1 MKHKNSFRL
10 ILLTLIAFTIY
21 SCQDEPLDFDHPQQ
35 TDIQDGEFTVLGKKR
50 EIAFTVENM
59 QKAYE
64 AILNNP
70 TASQFPRDIQYR
82 KNNSTSAR
90 FTSGSYQITTTHHY
104 IKFSPQ
110 DSIQYNRIVNDSILD
125 VSDIPF
131 EYNIDTEGEKYQ
143 DPDYAGT
150 DFTYYYAVVPV
161 DYQLPSDVP
170 YENLANLHFTK
181 EDLIE
186 ASAPESEL
194 QLVDFYHDLNT
205 EALKQTDNLE
215 EEKEDLL
222 YLFTNAQGQEEQL
235 TWQEAQNRGLNLDE
249 LVINFNEDDYEE
261 EAKFF
266 RRRKWNPCGRI
277 TVREDVINQNV
288 GVAGARVKV
297 RKWGWLVIRKA
308 YTNNNGNFQT
318 SSTRTKRVKYAVY
331 FRNSGKRFKV
341 KAGTIFWDA
350 RHRGHRTYKRK
361 CWYQNF
367 NNTGV
372 RSHFYALV
380 HNAAYD
386 YYSRAVNTFGLKKP
400 NQSWLRISAKFNWSL
415 GDSNHLDINPNGQIP
430 FVPLLSL
437 HSEIRVGRKSQG
449 VYAGSDRIYGTVV
462 HEMTHA
468 SHYRLDR
475 SFFINWPTCE
485 RIGPMGESWA
495 EGAETILTNHRYNQL
510 SNNYISTQAQIN
522 NDLFNAGLTNHNDDL
537 QVLTINQ
544 IDEYSPIVVDLID
557 NLNQNTAG
565 FWAGVQPVDNVS
577 GYTLSQIQSALN
589 TSRGIHGWK
598 ERIKNING
606 NDDAEIEVLFNEY
619 MFDLCD

>member
-1 MKHKNSFRL
+1 MKNKNNFLL
-10 ILLTLIAFTIY
+10 ILLALLTILIH
-21 SCQDEPLDFDHPQQ
+21 SCQDEPLDFDQPQQ
-35 TDIQDGEFTVLGKKR
+35 NEIQEGEFAILGEKK
-50 EIAFTVENM
+50 EIPFTVENM
-59 QKAYE
+59 QRAYE

-70 TASQFPRDIQYR
+70 TASQFPKDMQYR

-90 FTSGSYQITTTHHY
+90 FTNGTYQITTTHHY
-104 IKFSPQ
+104 IKFHPQ
-110 DSIQYNRIVNDSILD
+110 DSTQYKTITNDTILS
-125 VSDIPF
+125 VSDVPF
-131 EYNIDTEGEKYQ
+131 EYTVDLEGAKYQ
-143 DPDYAGT
+143 DPNLVGT
-150 DFTYYYAVVPV
+150 DFTYYYSVVPV
-161 DYQLPSDVP
+161 DYQLPDNVP
-170 YENLANLHFTK
+170 HENLANLHFTK

-186 ASAPESEL
+186 ANAPELEL
-194 QLVDFYHDLNT
+194 QKVDFFHDLNT
-205 EALKQTDNLE
+205 EALKQTYNLE

-222 YLFTNAQGQEEQL
+222 YIFTNAQGLEEQL
-235 TWQEAQNRGLNLDE
+235 TWQDAQNRGLNLNE

-266 RRRKWNPCGRI
+266 RRKKWNPCGRI

-308 YTNNNGNFQT
+308 YTNSNGNFQT

-331 FRNSGKRFKV
+331 FRNSSKRFKV

-350 RHRGHRTYKRK
+350 RHRGHKTYKRK
-361 CWYQNF
+361 CWSQNF

-430 FVPLLSL
+430 WSFWLSL
-437 HSEIRVGRKSQG
+437 YSEIRVGRKSNG

-475 SFFINWPTCE
+475 SFFINWPSCE
-485 RIGPMGESWA
+485 RIGPIGESWA
-495 EGAETILTNHRYNQL
+495 EGAETILTNHRYNEL
-510 SNNYISTQAQIN
+510 SSSYVSTQAQIRN
-522 NDLFNAGLTNHNDDL
+522 ALLIAGLTNHNDDM
-537 QVLTINQ
+537 QTLTVNQ

-557 NLNQNTAG
+557 NRNQNATG
-565 FWAGVQPVDNVS
+565 FWGGVQPIDNVS
-577 GYTLSQIQSALN
+577 GYTLSEIQSALKY
-589 TSRGIHGWK
+589 SRGIHGWK

-606 NDDAEIEVLFNEY
+606 DDDDEIEELFNEY

>member
-1 MKHKNSFRL
+1 MKLKSSIKF
-10 ILLTLIAFTIY
+10 ILLAMIY
-21 SCQDEPLDFDHPQQ
+21 FSLFSCEDEPFDDFETPQSE
-35 TDIQDGEFTVLGKKR
+35 IKDGEFTVLGEKK

-59 QKAYE
+59 QRAYE
-64 AILNNP
+64 SILNNP
-70 TASQFPRDIQYR
+70 TASQYPKDVQYR

-90 FTSGSYQITTTHHY
+90 FTDGSYQITTTHRY
-104 IKFSPQ
+104 IKFSIQ
-110 DSIQYNRIVNDSILD
+110 DSIQYNRIVNDTILD
-125 VSDIPF
+125 ASDIPF
-131 EYNIDTEGEKYQ
+131 EYNIDTEGDKYQ

-161 DYQLPSDVP
+161 DYPLPNDVP

-186 ASAPESEL
+186 ANAPEIEL
-194 QLVDFYHDLNT
+194 QKVDFFHDLNT
-205 EALKQTDNLE
+205 EALKLTDNLE
-215 EEKEDLL
+215 EEKEELL

-235 TWQEAQNRGLNLDE
+235 TWQDAQSRGLNLDE
-249 LVINFNEDDYEE
+249 LVINFNEDDYNEPN
-261 EAKFF
+261 FF
-266 RRRKWNPCGRI
+266 ERRRRWNPCGRI

-297 RKWGWLVIRKA
+297 RKWGWLVIKKA
-308 YTNNNGNFQT
+308 YTNSNGDFQT
-318 SSTRTKRVKYAVY
+318 SSTRTKRVKYAVW
-331 FRNSGKRFKV
+331 FRNSDKRFKV

-350 RHRGHRTYKRK
+350 RHRGTRTYKRE
-361 CWYQNF
+361 CWYQDF
-367 NNTGV
+367 NNTEV

-380 HNAAYD
+380 HNAAFD
-386 YYSRAVNTFGLKKP
+386 YYSRAVHSFGLKKP
-400 NQSWLRISAKFNWSL
+400 NQSWLRISAKFNNSL
-415 GDSNHLDINPNGQIP
+415 GESNHLDINPNGQIP
-430 FVPLLSL
+430 FVLLLSF
-437 HSEIRVGRKSQG
+437 HSEIRVGRKSNG

-475 SFFINWPTCE
+475 SFFINWPSCE
-485 RIGPMGESWA
+485 RIGPMAESWA
-495 EGAETILTNHRYNQL
+495 EGAETILANHRYNQL
-510 SNNYISTQAQIN
+510 SNNYISTQALLDNQ
-522 NDLFNAGLTNHNDDL
+522 LFSNGLTNHNDRL
-537 QVLTINQ
+537 QTQTIAQ

-557 NLNQNTAG
+557 NINQSASG

-606 NDDAEIEVLFNEY
+606 NDDAEIEILFNEY